1 MKKNITLS
9 ILFFIAGFFVHA
21 FIFPDFMVNGIVDVS
36 QVAGPNVQQG
46 QNQQVNDPQFTKI
59 TFDGERFSR
68 NNVSVGFTRYI
79 QITNVSDKEQM
90 WLLSDDPELTTPRG
104 YGTSETVQK
113 QFNQKGQFVV
123 INKNNPKEKL
133 VITVK

>member
-9 ILFFIAGFFVHA
+9 ILFFIFGFFVHA
-21 FIFPDFMVNGIVDVS
+21 LFFPDFMVNGIVDVS
-36 QVAGPNVQQG
+36 QVAGPNTQQG
-46 QNQQVNDPQFTKI
+46 QNQQINDPQFTRI
-59 TFDGERFSR
+59 TYDGKRFSR

-79 QITNVSDKEQM
+79 QIINISEKDQM

-104 YGTSETVQK
+104 YGTSETIQK
-113 QFNQKGQFVV
+113 QFNKKGQYVV
-123 INKNNPKEKL
+123 IDKNNPQEKL